1 MKSTATDRN
10 NLVPAVGGSQSQN
23 LLTIKWS
30 SCTGFFS
37 DVCIT
42 YVYHNKVINKI
53 FPQGLNK
60 LLIK

>member
-1 MKSTATDRN
+1 MTSTATDRN
-10 NLVPAVGGSQSQN
+10 NLVSAVGGSQSQN

-37 DVCIT
+37 DVHIT

-53 FPQGLNK
+53 FP
-60 LLIK
+60 